1 MIIFLREK
9 FIAQLFMWVIAIVFL
24 VGTVFLYTN
33 TRGGGDDP
41 EGEVVLRI
49 NNTEVKRGT
58 FENAVADAMES
69 QRRNQRFGGA
79 PNREQIQ
86 KDIIER
92 WVNQTIFGSLHIGD
106 AEVKRYIQ
114 SDAGRVEQY
123 NQYQQFGVADLYT
136 ENIRQQLSTRA
147 IQDSIHALELVTDTE
162 VEQAYQLEADK
173 AKVKYIEFKYD
184 DYLSII
190 EVDDAEAKAY
200 FEKNRDS
207 YKVEEQ
213 VNVKF
218 IRVNPAA
225 LVSDEEV
232 KNYYDENQQEFT
244 TLEAVKARHILKEFP
259 KNATDEQK
267 AETKTAAEEL
277 LKTVNAELAAGADFA
292 ELAKKHSEG
301 PSAPQGGALRESQPN
316 PKLPPGDYFSRG
328 YMVPAFDKA
337 CFEDL
342 QPGEVSGL
350 VETRFGYHIIKLE
363 ERKAPEIQSFADVQ
377 YEIRQKLIQVSGVD
391 KAKEVAS
398 DLLYEIEIE
407 GYDAALTLERYK
419 DLSLAV
425 LETGLFSRDVG
436 NIPQIGAPWRYQG
449 LTEEFF
455 DMEVNVIKVVE
466 MKRSGRQEVVEAYLV
481 ATVLEKKPA
490 AIPPFEEIKGEVIA
504 GAKTGK
510 IDGLQREKAKE
521 RAFTDAQNLFNQRA
535 DSTSLDALLEKYKAP
550 EGLAAD
556 RLSVGESNLFSLSPT
571 SHYIAGMGESAETMF
586 AAFQMKVNDID
597 GPFKGSN
604 AVYIIQLVERQE
616 PDVETFQTDPA
627 EKARH
632 QQTLIQAKKRHAL
645 SNWLAARKEASELW
659 IHADFR

>member
-49 NNTEVKRGT
+49 NNTEIKRGT

-79 PNREQIQ
+79 PNREQIE

-92 WVNQTIFGSLHIGD
+92 WVNQSIFGSLNIGD

-114 SDAGRVEQY
+114 SDASRVEQY
-123 NQYQQFGVADLYT
+123 NQYQQFGVAELYA

-184 DYLSII
+184 DYLSAV

-232 KNYYDENQQEFT
+232 KDYYGENQQEFT
-244 TLEAVKARHILKEFP
+244 APEVVKARHILKKFP
-259 KNATDEQK
+259 DNATDEQK
-267 AETKTAAEEL
+267 AEVKVAAEEL

-301 PSAPQGGALRESQPN
+301 PSAPQGGALRGRN
-316 PKLPPGDYFSRG
+316 PKLPPGDYFARG
-328 YMVPAFDKA
+328 DMVPPFEEAAFDT
-337 CFEDL
+337 L
-342 QPGEVSGL
+342 NPGDVSSL
-350 VETRFGYHIIKLE
+350 VETQFGYHIIKLE
-363 ERKAPEIQSFADVQ
+363 EKKASAIQPFAEVQ
-377 YEIRQKLIQVSGVD
+377 YEIRQKLVQVSGVD

-466 MKRSGRQEVVEAYLV
+466 MKRSGRQAGVEAYLI

-490 AIPPFEEIKGEVIA
+490 AIPPFAEIKGEVIE

-510 IDGLQREKAKE
+510 IDGLRREKAKE
-521 RAFTDAQNLFNQRA
+521 LAFTDAQNLFNQRA

-586 AAFQMKVNDID
+586 AAFQMNVNDID

-604 AVYIIQLVERQE
+604 AVYITQLVERE
-616 PDVETFQTDPA
+616 APDVETFRTDPA

-632 QQTLIQAKKRHAL
+632 RQALIQAKKRQAL
-645 SNWLAARKEASELW
+645 SNWLTARKEASELW